1 MRQLPLDHWHSW
13 VSFCLC
19 HGRKFPNTVSTL
31 GQNVVGTE
39 ISEDL
44 LSKETAGYFSRVCVC
59 IGQDCFHLSFLSP
72 QTSPLS
78 CSSSFG
84 PFLQLTHYH
93 FFFFSFYSVFTVKC
107 PFQSTEQNK
116 MMSPKILAGMS

>member
-19 HGRKFPNTVSTL
+19 HGGKFPNTESTL

-44 LSKETAGYFSRVCVC
+44 LSKETAGYFSRVCLYWHR
-59 IGQDCFHLSFLSP
+59 IAFTFLSP
-72 QTSPLS
+72 QTSLLS

-84 PFLQLTHYH
+84 LFLRLIHCL
-93 FFFFSFYSVFTVKC
+93 FFFFPSFYSIFTVKC
-107 PFQSTEQNK
+107 PFLSTEQNK